1 MGLFSI
7 ILGTLGALKQKKLK
21 RLIAYSSITHLG
33 YLMLGI
39 GGMTIETLQAGLVY
53 MTIYI
58 ILVLGLFLSI
68 LLLRDSP
75 NINTI
80 RELEDID
87 ILNSLTEGKKIYKY
101 FIALILLSMAGIPPL
116 LGFFSKFLLIK
127 TLLYN
132 GYFLLSLLIVT
143 ISVISCF
150 YYLRIIKNM
159 FFTKTNKFSNLNLF
173 PLNLSVV
180 LTIITIL
187 NILSPWTFDF
197 IYKLISN
204 SINFSIFLN
213 N

>member
-1 MGLFSI
+1 
-7 ILGTLGALKQKKLK
+7 
-21 RLIAYSSITHLG
+21 
-33 YLMLGI
+33 MLGI
-39 GGMTIETLQAGLVY
+39 GGMTMETLQAGLVY

-75 NINTI
+75 SINTI
-80 RELEDID
+80 RELEEID
-87 ILNSLTEGKKIYKY
+87 ILNSLSEGKKIYKY
-101 FIALILLSMAGIPPL
+101 FVALILLSMAGIPPL

-127 TLLYN
+127 TLLYS

-159 FFTKTNKFSNLNLF
+159 FFSKTNQFSNLNLF
-173 PLNLSVV
+173 PLNLCVI

-187 NILSPWTFDF
+187 NILSPWTFDV
-197 IYKLISN
+197 IYKFISN
-204 SINFSIFLN
+204 SINFSIYIN

>member
-7 ILGTLGALKQKKLK
+7 ILGTLGALKQRKLK

-75 NINTI
+75 RINTI

-87 ILNSLTEGKKIYKY
+87 ILNSLSEGKKVYKY
-101 FIALILLSMAGIPPL
+101 FVALILLSMAGIPPL

-159 FFTKTNKFSNLNLF
+159 FFNKTNQFSNLNLF
-173 PLNLSVV
+173 PLNLSVI

-204 SINFSIFLN
+204 SVNFSIFM
-213 N
+213 

>member
-204 SINFSIFLN
+204 SINFSLFLN